1 MEAAG
6 PMSGSQRD
14 EGDARLAA
22 LMQAAQQGDS
32 RAYARLL
39 GDLAPI
45 LRRFIRSQRRFLD
58 AADVE
63 DLVQE
68 VLLSLHSVRATY
80 DPGRPFMPWVAA
92 IARNRLADGAR
103 KYRRRAAHEVQVD
116 QLPVTFADD
125 AANTTMDGPGDPEAL
140 RRAVQALPKAQ
151 RQAIEM
157 LKLKELSLREA
168 SAVTGMTVG
177 ALKISVHRAMGS
189 LRRVLQ
195 KA

>member
-58 AADVE
+58 AADIE

-103 KYRRRAAHEVQVD
+103 KHVRRAAHEVQVD
-116 QLPVTFADD
+116 QLPVTFANE

-157 LKLKELSLREA
+157 LKLRELSLREA